1 MKKLKLIKGLAIAL
15 AASIFMTGTPV
26 NASETLG
33 DDCKP
38 LVTIDD
44 PNTYEIKGLEVSS
57 KNDYLDVK
65 VNVEYGTCYT
75 EVCYSLFAYDYT
87 TNSWSMVGG
96 WQKDTNFKWKPDSN
110 DRYALALYS
119 ADKHFDSYENSKG
132 ERKDINIRYVNTKS
146 YWQEVNRPQM
156 SKKVINDCAIN
167 TGDGLL
173 FGCTS
178 NVTKADKDYFTTCYI
193 YSYADNAWI
202 AQAAYQASDC
212 AWFKVSSLKPGT
224 YMMYTCTEKANPD
237 GSRRKLSCKY
247 YNFNLQ

>member
-33 DDCKP
+33 DD
-38 LVTIDD
+38 
-44 PNTYEIKGLEVSS
+44 
-57 KNDYLDVK
+57 
-65 VNVEYGTCYT
+65 
-75 EVCYSLFAYDYT
+75 
-87 TNSWSMVGG
+87 
-96 WQKDTNFKWKPDSN
+96 WKPDSN

-173 FGCTS
+173 FGC
-178 NVTKADKDYFTTCYI
+178 
-193 YSYADNAWI
+193 
-202 AQAAYQASDC
+202 
-212 AWFKVSSLKPGT
+212 
-224 YMMYTCTEKANPD
+224 
-237 GSRRKLSCKY
+237 
-247 YNFNLQ
+247 